1 MKGLLLS
8 ADFFL
13 TTKSNIFLY
22 KINKCSKKTHSY
34 RFIGL
39 IMRYNTNIQKI
50 CLENMFGRL

>member
-8 ADFFL
+8 ADFF
-13 TTKSNIFLY
+13 SYHEIEHIFVQ
-22 KINKCSKKTHSY
+22 NKQMFEKTHSY